1 MQKTLLV
8 IAVAVLLPA
17 SAVLAEQPGNQK
29 PDQFTTSGKLLP
41 LKGAG
46 TGNSCAAYG
55 AGFIKVEGTGT
66 CVKIGGAV
74 RIDAGSSVGS
84 H

>member
-1 MQKTLLV
+1 MQKTFLV
-8 IAVAVLLPA
+8 IAIAVLSA
-17 SAVLAEQPGNQK
+17 SAAPAEQPGSQK

-41 LKGAG
+41 LKGVS